1 MICLLIIILFIPV
14 ILQTSKN
21 INEKKKIISKL
32 SSSSAGTVRFGQSVT
47 TKCVSMNIQPR
58 IVRPV
63 YNTVEDPFG
72 RICVPNKTQDVDL
85 EVFNLTQECMNFSD
99 FLIVIARRNNFRI
112 QFWDI
117 TNCEVINRKKC

>member
-21 INEKKKIISKL
+21 INEKKNSLSKL

-58 IVRPV
+58 IVRPN

-72 RICVPNKTQDVDL
+72 RICVPNKIQDVDL
-85 EVFNLTQECMNFSD
+85 
-99 FLIVIARRNNFRI
+99 
-112 QFWDI
+112 
-117 TNCEVINRKKC
+117 

>member
-1 MICLLIIILFIPV
+1 M
-14 ILQTSKN
+14 
-21 INEKKKIISKL
+21 KKKKSLSKL